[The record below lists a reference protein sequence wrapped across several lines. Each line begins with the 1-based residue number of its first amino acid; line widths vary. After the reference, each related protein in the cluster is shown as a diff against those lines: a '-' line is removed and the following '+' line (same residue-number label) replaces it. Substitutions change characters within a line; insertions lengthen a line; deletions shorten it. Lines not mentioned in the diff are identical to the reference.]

1 MRLDN
6 FCLYF
11 IQVSINVPVYLCH
24 QFHYKFICF
33 TPEDKATTTTVG
45 SNISTG
51 SKPNAFVIMMST
63 AYKIVLPP
71 SYQSSGEQRL
81 RGDHAVYNKLLNIL
95 KGMKLGWNSATVGI
109 TGKKFVKE
117 LADCLCALDP
127 HHEQFV
133 WIY

>member
-33 TPEDKATTTTVG
+33 TLEDKATTTTAG

-51 SKPNAFVIMMST
+51 SKPNAFVIMIST
-63 AYKIVLPP
+63 AHKIVLPP
-71 SYQSSGEQRL
+71 SYQRSGEQRL
-81 RGDHAVYNKLLNIL
+81 RDHALYNELLNIL
-95 KGMKLGWNSATVGI
+95 KGMKSGWNLDTVGI
-109 TGKKFVKE
+109 TGEKSVKE
-117 LADCLCALDP
+117 LPDCFWALDP